1 MTLADLRKHA
11 RLYFKKDDIDI
22 IELMVCWCDVAP
34 HDEKHRI
41 LFACG
46 ITAAQFKQ
54 ALQMYRQK
62 EARLTQQLL
71 TEEVRA
77 KSAGSFLAADMIS
90 FALRQSEWPL
100 ARFLRRS
107 GMDVGAVI
115 TNIEDMEDSPPDTTG
130 RVNPQEWFAHPAV
143 HNMTE
148 CALSGEYDGLSGR
161 EGDIERVLNVL
172 LRRDKAH
179 VILTGAAGVGKTALV
194 ELMARKGAK
203 AEHDDLKTFQ
213 FVELCLDSVLEG
225 TMFRGE
231 LERKLKGVIHKAA
244 ATQNVVVF
252 IDEIHRIAGTQE
264 GGNDTGSIADIL
276 KPYLGNSSL
285 RVIGATTTAEYQRC
299 IAKNSALARRFTE
312 IAISEPAGAALFNML
327 RNYADQLQRHHQ
339 IVIPDDMITYAV
351 QMTDRY
357 MTNRT
362 QPDKTCGVLDSAAV
376 IAKKARS
383 ITLQKNSI
391 DDVISAIT
399 RIPGAVIAKEMLA
412 DREISARLKQR
423 IFGQDEAIHTVSET
437 LMVKMFGMRQA
448 QSPIAV
454 FMFAGDSGVG
464 KTALAKSIADVV
476 LGDPKRIT
484 VIDMAEFSERHSV
497 SKLIGSP
504 PGYVGSE
511 KEGILPLALSE
522 NAYRVILFDEIEK
535 AAPEVIRLLLGIMDT
550 GSVTSGIGAS
560 YDATNTILVMTTNA
574 VTSRSATKRT
584 IGFDNR
590 SDTQQAITDALQG
603 VFPLEFLG
611 RIDDVIMFNP
621 LSEYA
626 IEQITEAKIEQALNM
641 LAAVDVRVRYDKK
654 RTAAFVISRMKSKQ
668 LGARGIESIVK
679 NHILR
684 PLMQQAAEGTNTVDL
699 DLLLLEQQKQNDST
713 HNISRS

>member
-1 MTLADLRKHA
+1 MTLADLRKRA
-11 RLYFKKDDIDI
+11 RLYFEKDDIDI
-22 IELMVCWCDVAP
+22 IELMVCWCDAAP
-34 HDEKHRI
+34 HDEKNRI

-46 ITAAQFKQ
+46 ITAAEFKQ
-54 ALQMYRQK
+54 ALQMYQQK
-62 EARLTQQLL
+62 EARLTQRLL

-77 KSAGSFLAADMIS
+77 KSSGSFLAADMIS

-100 ARFLRRS
+100 TRFLRRS

-115 TNIEDMEDSPPDTTG
+115 TNVEDVKDSPPNTMD
-130 RVNPQEWFAHPAV
+130 RVNPLEWFAHPAV
-143 HNMTE
+143 NNLTE
-148 CALSGEYDGLSGR
+148 CALSGAYDGLSGR
-161 EGDIERVLNVL
+161 EDDIERVLNVL
-172 LRRDKAH
+172 LRRDKAN

-203 AEHDDLKTFQ
+203 AEHDDLKAFQ

-231 LERKLKGVIHKAA
+231 LERRLKGVIHKAT

-252 IDEIHRIAGTQE
+252 IDEIHRITDTQA

-276 KPYLGNSSL
+276 KPYLGKSSL
-285 RVIGATTTAEYQRC
+285 RVIGATTTAEYQRY

-312 IAISEPAGAALFNML
+312 IAISEPTGAALFNML
-327 RNYADQLQRHHQ
+327 RNYADQLQRHHC
-339 IVIPDDMITYAV
+339 IVIPDDIITYAG

-376 IAKKARS
+376 ITKKARLT
-383 ITLQKNSI
+383 TLRKSDINA
-391 DDVISAIT
+391 VISVTT
-399 RIPGAVIAKEMLA
+399 RIPDTVIAKEMLA
-412 DREISARLKQR
+412 EGEISARLKQR

-497 SKLIGSP
+497 SKLIGPP

-535 AAPEVIRLLLGIMDT
+535 AAPEVIRLLLGVMDA
-550 GSVTSGIGAS
+550 GSVTSGIGVS

-574 VTSRSATKRT
+574 VTSRNAAKRT

-590 SDTQQAITDALQG
+590 TDTQQAATDALQG

-611 RIDDVIMFNP
+611 RIDDVIMFHP

-626 IEQITEAKIEQALNM
+626 IEQIIEAKMERALNM
-641 LAAVDVRVRYDKK
+641 LSAVDVHVKHDMK
-654 RTAAFVISRMKSKQ
+654 RTAAFVTSRMKSKR
-668 LGARGIESIVK
+668 LGAREIESIVK
-679 NHILR
+679 NYILR
-684 PLMQQAAEGTNTVDL
+684 PLMQQAAEGVNTVDL
-699 DLLLLEQQKQNDST
+699 DLLLSEQYKQEQ
-713 HNISRS
+713 RQA

>member
-34 HDEKHRI
+34 RDEKHRI

-62 EARLTQQLL
+62 EARLTQRLL

-100 ARFLRRS
+100 TRFLRRS

-115 TNIEDMEDSPPDTTG
+115 TNIEDMEDSPPDTMG

-143 HNMTE
+143 NNMSE

-161 EGDIERVLNVL
+161 EDDIERVLNVL

-203 AEHDDLKTFQ
+203 AEHEELKAFQ

-231 LERKLKGVIHKAA
+231 LERKLKSVIHRAA
-244 ATQNVVVF
+244 AMQNVVVF

-264 GGNDTGSIADIL
+264 RGNDTGSIADIL

-312 IAISEPAGAALFNML
+312 IAISEPTGAALFNML

-339 IVIPDDMITYAV
+339 IVISDDMITYAV

-376 IAKKARS
+376 ITKKARS

-423 IFGQDEAIHTVSET
+423 IFGQEEAIHTVSET

-511 KEGILPLALSE
+511 KEGVLPLALSE

-574 VTSRSATKRT
+574 VTSRSAAKRT

-590 SDTQQAITDALQG
+590 PDTQQAITDALQG

-621 LSEYA
+621 LSESA
-626 IEQITEAKIEQALNM
+626 IEQITEVKIEQALNM
-641 LAAVDVRVRYDKK
+641 LAAVDVHVKYDKK
-654 RTAAFVISRMKSKQ
+654 RTAAFVISRVKSKQ
-668 LGARGIESIVK
+668 LGAREIESIVK

-684 PLMQQAAEGTNTVDL
+684 PLMQLAAEGANMVDL
-699 DLLLLEQQKQNDST
+699 DLLLFEQ
-713 HNISRS
+713 

>member
-1 MTLADLRKHA
+1 MTLPDLRKRA

-22 IELMVCWCDVAP
+22 IELMVCWCDAAS
-34 HDEKHRI
+34 HDEKQRV

-54 ALQMYRQK
+54 ALQLYRQK
-62 EARLTQQLL
+62 EARLAQRLL
-71 TEEVRA
+71 TEAVHA
-77 KSAGSFLAADMIS
+77 KSTGSFLAADMIS
-90 FALRQSEWPL
+90 FALRQSEWQL
-100 ARFLRRS
+100 AHFLRRS

-115 TNIEDMEDSPPDTTG
+115 TNIEDMKDSSPDIMR
-130 RVNPQEWFAHPAV
+130 RVNPQEWFTHPAV
-143 HNMTE
+143 NNMAE
-148 CALSGEYDGLSGR
+148 CALNGEYDGLSGR
-161 EGDIERVLNVL
+161 EDDIERVLNVL

-231 LERKLKGVIHKAA
+231 LERRLKGVIQKAA
-244 ATQNVVVF
+244 AQNDVGA
-252 IDEIHRIAGTQE
+252 IAE
-264 GGNDTGSIADIL
+264 IL
-276 KPYLGNSSL
+276 KPYLGKSSL
-285 RVIGATTTAEYQRC
+285 RVIGATTTAEYRHC

-312 IAISEPAGAALFNML
+312 IAISEPTGEELFNML
-327 RNYADQLQRHHQ
+327 RNYADQLQRHHR
-339 IVIPDDMITYAV
+339 IVIPDDMITYAG
-351 QMTDRY
+351 QMTGRY
-357 MTNRT
+357 LTNRT

-376 IAKKARS
+376 ITKKERLNA
-383 ITLQKNSI
+383 LQKNNI
-391 DDVISAIT
+391 NAVISAMT
-399 RIPGAVIAKEMLA
+399 RIPGSVIAKEMLA
-412 DREISARLKQR
+412 GDEISARLKQR
-423 IFGQDEAIHTVSET
+423 IFGQDEAIDTVSET
-437 LMVKMFGMRQA
+437 LMVKMFGMRQS

-574 VTSRSATKRT
+574 LSSKSAGKRA
-584 IGFDNR
+584 IGFDSR
-590 SDTQQAITDALQG
+590 VDTQQAVTDALQG
-603 VFPLEFLG
+603 VFPAEFLG
-611 RIDDVIMFNP
+611 RIDDIIMFNP
-621 LSEYA
+621 LSEHA
-626 IEQITEAKIEQALNM
+626 IEQIIEVKLEQALNM
-641 LAAVDVRVRYDKK
+641 LSAVDVRVRYDMK
-654 RTAAFVISRMKSKQ
+654 RTVAFVISRMKSKQ
-668 LGARGIESIVK
+668 LGAREIESIVK
-679 NHILR
+679 THLLR
-684 PLMQQAAEGTNTVDL
+684 PLMQKAAEGANTVDL
-699 DLLLLEQQKQNDST
+699 DTLLFEQEKQNDST
-713 HNISRS
+713 NRISRS

>member
-1 MTLADLRKHA
+1 MTLADLRKRAH
-11 RLYFKKDDIDI
+11 LYFKKDDIDI
-22 IELMVCWCDVAP
+22 VELMICWCDAAP
-34 HDEKHRI
+34 HDEKRRI
-41 LFACG
+41 LLACG
-46 ITAAQFKQ
+46 ITAEQFKQ
-54 ALQMYRQK
+54 ALQRYQQK
-62 EARLTQQLL
+62 EARLAQQLL

-77 KSAGSFLAADMIS
+77 KSAGSFGAADMIS

-115 TNIEDMEDSPPDTTG
+115 TNIEDMEDSTPNATG
-130 RVNPQEWFAHPAV
+130 QVNTPGWFADPAV

-148 CALSGEYDGLSGR
+148 FALSGEYDGLSGR
-161 EGDIERVLNVL
+161 EDDIDRVLNVL
-172 LRRDKAH
+172 LRRDKAN
-179 VILTGAAGVGKTALV
+179 VILTGPAGVGKTALV
-194 ELMARKGAK
+194 ELIARKGAK
-203 AEHDDLKTFQ
+203 AEHEDLKAFQ
-213 FVELCLDSVLEG
+213 FVELCLDSILAG

-231 LERKLKGVIHKAA
+231 LERRLKSVIQKVA
-244 ATQNVVVF
+244 ATQNIVVF
-252 IDEIHRIAGTQE
+252 IDEIHRITGTQE
-264 GGNDTGSIADIL
+264 GGNDAGSIAEIL
-276 KPYLGNSSL
+276 KPYLGKSTL

-312 IAISEPAGAALFNML
+312 IAISEPTGATLFQML
-327 RNYADQLQRHHQ
+327 RNYADQLQRHHR
-339 IVIPDDMITYAV
+339 IVIPDAIITYAR

-376 IAKKARS
+376 VAKKTRL
-383 ITLQKNSI
+383 TELQKSSI
-391 DDVISAIT
+391 DAVISAVT
-399 RIPGAVIAKEMLA
+399 RIPGAVIAKDVLA
-412 DREISARLKQR
+412 HREISAHMKQR
-423 IFGQDEAIHTVSET
+423 IFGQDEAIHTVCET

-454 FMFAGDSGVG
+454 FLFAGDSGVG

-550 GSVTSGIGAS
+550 GRITSGIGAV

-574 VTSRSATKRT
+574 VTSRSAVKRT
-584 IGFDNR
+584 IGFDSR
-590 SDTQQAITDALQG
+590 ADTQQTKIDALQG
-603 VFPLEFLG
+603 IFPLEFLG
-611 RIDDVIMFNP
+611 RIDDIIMFNP
-621 LSEYA
+621 LSEHA
-626 IEQITEAKIEQALNM
+626 MKQIAEAKLEQVLNM
-641 LAAVDVRVRYDKK
+641 LTAVDVRVQYDRK
-654 RTAAFVISRMKSKQ
+654 RTAAFVISQLKSRQ
-668 LGARGIESIVK
+668 LGAREIENIVK
-679 NHILR
+679 SHILR
-684 PLMQQAAEGTNTVDL
+684 PLMQQVAEGADSVDL
-699 DLLLLEQQKQNDST
+699 DILLFEQQNQNDSM
-713 HNISRS
+713 NGVSRS

>member
-1 MTLADLRKHA
+1 MTLADLRKRA
-11 RLYFKKDDIDI
+11 RLYFEKDDIDI
-22 IELMVCWCDVAP
+22 IELMVCWCDAAP
-34 HDEKHRI
+34 HDEKNRI

-46 ITAAQFKQ
+46 ITVAEFKQ
-54 ALQMYRQK
+54 ALQKYQQK
-62 EARLTQQLL
+62 EARLTQRLL

-77 KSAGSFLAADMIS
+77 KSSGSFLAADMIS

-100 ARFLRRS
+100 TRFLRRS
-107 GMDVGAVI
+107 GMDVGVVI
-115 TNIEDMEDSPPDTTG
+115 TNIEDVEDSPPNTMG
-130 RVNPQEWFAHPAV
+130 RMNPQEWFAHPAV
-143 HNMTE
+143 NNLTE
-148 CALSGEYDGLSGR
+148 CALSGAYDGLSGR
-161 EGDIERVLNVL
+161 EDDIERVLNVL
-172 LRRDKAH
+172 LRRDKAN

-194 ELMARKGAK
+194 ELMARRGAK
-203 AEHDDLKTFQ
+203 AKHDDLKAFQ

-231 LERKLKGVIHKAA
+231 LERRLKGIIHKAA

-252 IDEIHRIAGTQE
+252 IDEIHRITDTQA

-276 KPYLGNSSL
+276 KPYLGKSSL
-285 RVIGATTTAEYQRC
+285 RVIGATTTTEYQRC

-312 IAISEPAGAALFNML
+312 IAISEPTGAALFNML
-327 RNYADQLQRHHQ
+327 RNYADQLQRHHC
-339 IVIPDDMITYAV
+339 IAIPDDIITYAG

-362 QPDKTCGVLDSAAV
+362 QPDKTCVVLDSAAV
-376 IAKKARS
+376 ITKKARLTS
-383 ITLQKNSI
+383 LRKSDINA
-391 DDVISAIT
+391 VISATT

-412 DREISARLKQR
+412 EREISARLKQR

-497 SKLIGSP
+497 SKLIGPP

-535 AAPEVIRLLLGIMDT
+535 AAPEVIRLLLGVMDT
-550 GSVTSGIGAS
+550 GSVTSGIGVS

-574 VTSRSATKRT
+574 VTSRSVAKRT

-590 SDTQQAITDALQG
+590 TDIQQTTTDALQG

-611 RIDDVIMFNP
+611 RIDDVIMFHP
-621 LSEYA
+621 LSEFA
-626 IEQITEAKIEQALNM
+626 IEQIIETKMERALNM
-641 LAAVDVRVRYDKK
+641 LSAVDVHVKYDMK
-654 RTAAFVISRMKSKQ
+654 RTAAFVINRMKSKR
-668 LGARGIESIVK
+668 LGAREIESIIK
-679 NHILR
+679 NYILR
-684 PLMQQAAEGTNTVDL
+684 PLMQQAAEGANTVDL
-699 DLLLLEQQKQNDST
+699 DLLLSEQYKPEQRQA
-713 HNISRS
+713 